1 MPHFRG
7 AGRASSHV
15 ASAALTALAL
25 LIGGSLAPAGCS
37 SKPRT
42 SASPSTSPS
51 PSAGPSTAAVE
62 KTERRTERIGWL
74 TIELE
79 NPPAASV
86 MAVAPERLPAH
97 VEDLYR
103 IRPDRR
109 FLYAAAEL
117 ERLTAGGP
125 RRGTLAIRFDEGR
138 WRLSLDGASLGDLP
152 EFPDFA
158 EAKNLLLSRVPRLE
172 GRAAGTELGPA
183 ARAALENGIPA
194 EIFSV
199 LGRLNNAWKPPGD
212 PALAEAGLR
221 GLLWLSLQTYDQLE
235 LGDPILGKALALF
248 AIAEAGAPGRHAR
261 EESLLAALLGYEDH
275 ARKASSGLAADD
287 PVRAFAEWDVAG
299 SKSLA
304 RRSPTNLRA
313 QYLYL
318 LRLAESRP
326 REDDWFREFEA
337 SAWGAAGGAS
347 LRLVLTLDAFSLRT
361 VPPTLMV
368 WEVLEELGGAP
379 PASPS
384 ASARGLPWRAVAM
397 QRAMLLD
404 PEKRPEG
411 RLSEIEAAVDREAAL
426 FDGPLLDGHVVRG
439 HRHANFYSAVYAAA
453 RFDFD
458 HLSSTE
464 DAESLANV
472 LANPPAGTAADL
484 KDWILHRVHLRR
496 SNEGVRD
503 VARDMGRLRHIGVD
517 PLSRISYSVA
527 ISTSTGVESFR
538 RSSLPGYYDRL
549 DSRPA
554 NLHAGF
560 RTASELLS
568 DPAIMERCGRPAAK
582 RGPRELETD
591 LPWVLRFIGDS
602 DGLRALANDKTW
614 SSRIRSGAIRQLA
627 EMEKSDLTA
636 LIEPMRELIR
646 EDPSDSAALYA
657 AVEILEKR
665 DRIDEALRLIDTW
678 IAAHAER
685 DLRWA
690 GVAALKSR
698 LLRKRGRY
706 REAWEIARPAAET
719 WKAECLEE
727 AALALLDLGRVDDA
741 LAMAKRALERYGSD
755 DERVLVARVLW
766 RQGKDAEAA
775 ELLTSPT
782 RRLDS
787 GIWAY
792 GMPEAFLAAFEKA
805 DDARAAAAFSGLD
818 VESVPRLNIVW
829 FIEYLTLHGRAEL
842 SLKLCERLRE
852 RGPAR
857 FATVA
862 TYHALLKAR
871 GASQAREWIK
881 TNAMSA
887 ETDVMSKQAFSE
899 HDDDLLWELPDPPD
913 PVKNDLL
920 HMIRAARLLDQ
931 PEAPAERRASLIQ
944 YFDGRPKKDFVVY
957 GLYFLGRVDRPTLFA
972 QIQDPS
978 YVTSVSWILG
988 FTSVHGGRYDEANSW
1003 LQVCMEA
1010 GANIPPRYWAA
1021 DILGKWKGA
1030 GCALSELE
1038 RRKVS

>member
-1 MPHFRG
+1 
-7 AGRASSHV
+7 
-15 ASAALTALAL
+15 
-25 LIGGSLAPAGCS
+25 
-37 SKPRT
+37 
-42 SASPSTSPS
+42 
-51 PSAGPSTAAVE
+51 
-62 KTERRTERIGWL
+62 
-74 TIELE
+74 
-79 NPPAASV
+79 
-86 MAVAPERLPAH
+86 
-97 VEDLYR
+97 
-103 IRPDRR
+103 
-109 FLYAAAEL
+109 
-117 ERLTAGGP
+117 
-125 RRGTLAIRFDEGR
+125 
-138 WRLSLDGASLGDLP
+138 
-152 EFPDFA
+152 
-158 EAKNLLLSRVPRLE
+158 
-172 GRAAGTELGPA
+172 
-183 ARAALENGIPA
+183 
-194 EIFSV
+194 
-199 LGRLNNAWKPPGD
+199 
-212 PALAEAGLR
+212 
-221 GLLWLSLQTYDQLE
+221 
-235 LGDPILGKALALF
+235 
-248 AIAEAGAPGRHAR
+248 
-261 EESLLAALLGYEDH
+261 
-275 ARKASSGLAADD
+275 
-287 PVRAFAEWDVAG
+287 
-299 SKSLA
+299 
-304 RRSPTNLRA
+304 
-313 QYLYL
+313 
-318 LRLAESRP
+318 
-326 REDDWFREFEA
+326 
-337 SAWGAAGGAS
+337 
-347 LRLVLTLDAFSLRT
+347 
-361 VPPTLMV
+361 
-368 WEVLEELGGAP
+368 
-379 PASPS
+379 
-384 ASARGLPWRAVAM
+384 
-397 QRAMLLD
+397 MLLD

-464 DAESLANV
+464 DAESLANA

-614 SSRIRSGAIRQLA
+614 SSRIRSGAIQQLA

-646 EDPSDSAALYA
+646 EDRSDSAALYA

-706 REAWEIARPAAET
+706 RDAWEIARPAAET

-727 AALALLDLGRVDDA
+727 AALALLDLGRVDNA

-782 RRLDS
+782 GGSTRGYGPTGCRRRSSRHSRKPTTHAPRRL
-787 GIWAY
+787 
-792 GMPEAFLAAFEKA
+792 L
-805 DDARAAAAFSGLD
+805 R
-818 VESVPRLNIVW
+818 
-829 FIEYLTLHGRAEL
+829 TGR
-842 SLKLCERLRE
+842 RE
-852 RGPAR
+852 R
-857 FATVA
+857 
-862 TYHALLKAR
+862 
-871 GASQAREWIK
+871 
-881 TNAMSA
+881 
-887 ETDVMSKQAFSE
+887 
-899 HDDDLLWELPDPPD
+899 
-913 PVKNDLL
+913 
-920 HMIRAARLLDQ
+920 
-931 PEAPAERRASLIQ
+931 APAEHRLVHRVSDSPRTGGALPEAVRASARARPRALRHGRHVPCAAQGPRRVASAGVDQDQCDVGGNRCDVEAGVFGARRRSPVGTAESARSRQERSPPHDSGGPPARSAGGSGGAPASLIQ

-978 YVTSVSWILG
+978 YVTSVGWILG